1 MYWKFL
7 SLILLA
13 VIVESRG
20 PHHPRGDKIVKRHV
34 HYSPTKDNNEKL
46 TEDMQLLHDKEHI
59 QEHLEDIIPEPDLS
73 KMTEEEL
80 EFYYFQ
86 VHDTDKNSKL
96 DGLELLQAILHT
108 DSYYEDL
115 DEENGSG
122 MAKTEVADFSY
133 FVELVDQVLN
143 EDDTDHDGYLS
154 YAEYAAKRRLHNK
167 KNSIKHY
174 NR

>member
-1 MYWKFL
+1 
-7 SLILLA
+7 
-13 VIVESRG
+13 
-20 PHHPRGDKIVKRHV
+20 
-34 HYSPTKDNNEKL
+34 
-46 TEDMQLLHDKEHI
+46 
-59 QEHLEDIIPEPDLS
+59 
-73 KMTEEEL
+73 MTEEEL

-133 FVELVDQVLN
+133 FVGKLTCETLTNIKKKLPLFYPLVLC
-143 EDDTDHDGYLS
+143 
-154 YAEYAAKRRLHNK
+154 
-167 KNSIKHY
+167 
-174 NR
+174 